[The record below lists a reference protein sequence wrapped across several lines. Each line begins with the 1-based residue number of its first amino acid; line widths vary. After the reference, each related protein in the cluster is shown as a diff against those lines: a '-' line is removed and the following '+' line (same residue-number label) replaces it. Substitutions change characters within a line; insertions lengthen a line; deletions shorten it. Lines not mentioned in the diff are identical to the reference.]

1 MKKLDEYKLIGTHL
15 ITLYTDDAIVTYFDS
30 FGLEHFPKNNK
41 DLYTTKIS
49 QQIFIWYKPMIQ

>member
-15 ITLYTDDAIVTYFDS
+15 ITLYTDDANVTYFDS

-49 QQIFIWYKPMIQ
+49 QQIFI